1 MLAIAKEHNEALKD
15 ERYKKQS
22 SELCSRAKRLVD
34 AITSAIKSAPE
45 DLCMEAA
52 KYSSYG
58 FAMMLDCCMYF
69 GNESGHETYIADV
82 DEDAVYSFVD
92 YVKEAFGYVV
102 SLIGYEFNPQG
113 LVIEFDY
120 EDSDSTHV
128 LPSYQNAFF
137 EAGIR
142 FSFC

>member
-1 MLAIAKEHNEALKD
+1 
-15 ERYKKQS
+15 
-22 SELCSRAKRLVD
+22 
-34 AITSAIKSAPE
+34 
-45 DLCMEAA
+45 
-52 KYSSYG
+52 
-58 FAMMLDCCMYF
+58 MMLDCCMYF